1 MLVTLVVSKGHLF
14 FAYNRIYVCISN
26 CIWYNINMNNTLEIQ
41 IPSNITYGRGYAYC
55 LQYHIVWA
63 TKYRKAVLCGSIETD
78 LKDLL
83 LKYAAEQDIKICAM
97 EVIPDHVHLLV
108 ETKPQCKP
116 SDAVKV
122 LKGST
127 AWHLF
132 KLHPELKQQLWG
144 GNLWNPSYFI
154 ATVSDRTAE
163 QIHAY
168 IAGQKTK
175 DRKPGRPKRS

>member
-1 MLVTLVVSKGHLF
+1 
-14 FAYNRIYVCISN
+14 
-26 CIWYNINMNNTLEIQ
+26 MNNTLEMQ
-41 IPSNITYGRGYAYC
+41 APSNITYGRGYAYC

-83 LKYAAEQDIKICAM
+83 LKYAAEQGIKICAM
-97 EVIPDHVHLLV
+97 EVMPDHVHLLV

-116 SDAVKV
+116 SDAVKI

-144 GNLWNPSYFI
+144 GNLWNPSYFGYMTFRVFFKEAVADFNLCVCHCFYANSMCASCRNI
-154 ATVSDRTAE
+154 FQANFSI
-163 QIHAY
+163 Q
-168 IAGQKTK
+168 
-175 DRKPGRPKRS
+175 